1 MKMHLLVVAVACGF
15 LAGCGSS
22 DLEVEGES
30 NIYVATDTLARIHEE
45 GLITDPQYETLRKK
59 LVDWFASKGQD
70 VYWKDALGLDHRVGS
85 LGRRLRELRQAP
97 NTGLIPADEFNQIR
111 GGYVKKFDLSDL

>member
-59 LVDWFASKGQD
+59 LVDWFASEGQNISWRNAD
-70 VYWKDALGLDHRVGS
+70 IVNTRVGS
-85 LGRRLRELRQAP
+85 LGRRLRELRQAK
-97 NTGLIPADEFNQIR
+97 NKGLITEDEFNQIR